1 MFSTAREQ
9 LPVDKRTAKPIYEAL
24 KRMGVQGVTHQ
35 IVSTYVCNSKPETR
49 KRKAA
54 HNAREDVKKRKAAH
68 NAREDVKK
76 RMAAHNAR
84 EDVKKRKAAY
94 EARED
99 VKKMR
104 KEENAKYRARE
115 GVKKQ
120 KAAYDARE
128 DVKKMKKV
136 KREAAAAASRE
147 DFLANNPQLD
157 GAVWTKEKAVAF
169 ALKAYQETRFKELGG
184 RTAQEAATSNKFV
197 MSVGKHGTIDPK
209 ALRTEAFASLSRNT
223 TSTWIDSDGK
233 EQTRRSVY
241 AFKYPKGKEKRWGPK
256 AAEAG
261 METRP
266 FLTMT
271 EAEAIGFKHI
281 TLAVFPNSLN
291 ALEGEYAVQV
301 KAKDDLMDSEFSG
314 VSGGTPTCR
323 RCSSAPL
330 FPSTSSTK

>member
-1 MFSTAREQ
+1 
-9 LPVDKRTAKPIYEAL
+9 
-24 KRMGVQGVTHQ
+24 
-35 IVSTYVCNSKPETR
+35 
-49 KRKAA
+49 
-54 HNAREDVKKRKAAH
+54 
-68 NAREDVKK
+68 
-76 RMAAHNAR
+76 
-84 EDVKKRKAAY
+84 
-94 EARED
+94 
-99 VKKMR
+99 
-104 KEENAKYRARE
+104 
-115 GVKKQ
+115 
-120 KAAYDARE
+120 
-128 DVKKMKKV
+128 MKKV
-136 KREAAAAASRE
+136 SVRPPRGFPR

-314 VSGGTPTCR
+314 GVRGHTHMPAMFFRAPVPVDVKHEMKKLEKQQADGMVSPATVFILYAEVGDETAQAWANGG
-323 RCSSAPL
+323 APDHIFIEESNMRL
-330 FPSTSSTK
+330 DLNEC